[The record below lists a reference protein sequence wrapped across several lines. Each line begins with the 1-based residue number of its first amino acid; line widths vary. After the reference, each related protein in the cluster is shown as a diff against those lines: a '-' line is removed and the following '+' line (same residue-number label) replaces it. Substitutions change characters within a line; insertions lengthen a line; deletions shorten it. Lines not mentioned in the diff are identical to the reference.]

1 MPLFP
6 AHLLLIKH
14 CPWWRCS
21 REKQKQRKTG
31 RREQIF
37 LDGMGFFFFAEKE
50 SKQDSWTLTS
60 CDFCSQYRASLA
72 SSENVWGDCAV
83 HVKLLIVWRSSL
95 CDSFSFSCNM
105 KFHKNTK
112 SAPFSLWGE
121 QLSRLS
127 GCSLRHP
134 PHPPFPNSPN
144 KTESITDS
152 RVKQVQSNKPA
163 PLAGFWNAVGVW
175 DPSCATSDGP

>member
-1 MPLFP
+1 M
-6 AHLLLIKH
+6 
-14 CPWWRCS
+14 
-21 REKQKQRKTG
+21 
-31 RREQIF
+31 
-37 LDGMGFFFFAEKE
+37 
-50 SKQDSWTLTS
+50 
-60 CDFCSQYRASLA
+60 
-72 SSENVWGDCAV
+72 

-112 SAPFSLWGE
+112 SAPFSLCGE

-134 PHPPFPNSPN
+134 PHPPFPNSLN

-163 PLAGFWNAVGVW
+163 LVFETLFVSGIHPAPLLTALSGLGGGKLNSLGKRSVYIRFKQVLMSGVSW
-175 DPSCATSDGP
+175 EHEFLIYCRL